1 MTAPIP
7 SRHKSHQFFLDRFAP
22 VSRRGRFLYYFIL
35 LPVAC
40 LLVIYLLLNNV
51 AMPLFTRHGF
61 EKTLPDLV
69 GKNVDIAR
77 QLLSAEG
84 LETEV
89 SKQEYH
95 SDQPEGTIISQYP
108 PADTKVKSGRI
119 IKLGVSTGKKM
130 VVVPALAG
138 YSVRQAKLYIEA
150 AGLSQGEIAWTYSD
164 SLPEQVVVFSYPAVG
179 SEVSSGTAIN
189 LMVNRGKLAGM
200 IYMPKVIGMQLADAR
215 KVIESLGLKVGVVS
229 EVRNDNFLP
238 ETVMQQSV
246 EENTELDPGE
256 EIDLVVSTTE

>member
-1 MTAPIP
+1 MTAPLP
-7 SRHKSHQFFLDRFAP
+7 SRHKSKPFFLDRFAP
-22 VSRRGRFLYYFIL
+22 TGRFGRFLYYYIL
-35 LPVAC
+35 LPFAC
-40 LLVIYLLLNNV
+40 LLVLYLLLNNV

-69 GKNVDIAR
+69 GKNIDIAR
-77 QLLSAEG
+77 QLLNAEG

-108 PADTKVKSGRI
+108 PAGTMVKSGRI
-119 IKLGVSTGKKM
+119 IKLAVSTGKQM
-130 VVVPALAG
+130 VTVPSLAG
-138 YSVRQAKLYIEA
+138 YSIRQAKLYIEA

-179 SEVSSGTAIN
+179 TEVPSGTSIN
-189 LMVNRGKLAGM
+189 LMVNRGKLAGT
-200 IYMPKVIGMQLADAR
+200 IYMPKVIGLQLEDAR
-215 KVIESLGLKVGVVS
+215 KVIEGMGLKVGVVS
-229 EVRNDNFLP
+229 QVRNDNFLP

-246 EENTELDPGE
+246 EENTELEPGE
-256 EIDLVVSTTE
+256 EIDLVVSATE